1 MYNLFVSSNE
11 ESWDG
16 EPFVLES
23 GRCVCVSEYTE
34 DAIVKTYGNLTKTQ
48 VNRIRRFPCVFA
60 YEAFLKKDPKFGL
73 IRAITKRQGQVRID
87 YEIKKLDKFL
97 SHNDLSE
104 MSFALDIEKWEM
116 SRTHWAI
123 KKVNLAMELE
133 ATGIILPAWARGDGR
148 TVDLTKHDFDVA
160 LSFPGE
166 TREYVKSIALELE
179 RILGPNSYFYDE
191 NYTAQLAR
199 PSLDALLQ
207 DIYRHRSKM
216 IVVFLSKAY
225 QEKKWC
231 GIEFRAVTEIIM
243 EREHERVMYV
253 KLDEGDIQGVL
264 KTDGYIDGQ
273 KYSPPEIARFI
284 QERLIL
290 L

>member
-1 MYNLFVSSNE
+1 MYNLFVSSST

-16 EPFVLES
+16 EPFRLEI
-23 GRCVCVSEYTE
+23 GRCVREFTE
-34 DAIVKTYGNLTKTQ
+34 DAIIKSYGNLTKTR
-48 VNRIRRFPCVFA
+48 VNTIRRFPCIFA
-60 YEAFLKKDPKFGL
+60 YEACCKKDPKFGL
-73 IRAITKRQGQVRID
+73 IREITKRQGQVRID
-87 YEIKKLDKFL
+87 YEIKELDRFL
-97 SHNDLSE
+97 SHTDLSE
-104 MSFALDIEKWEM
+104 MSFDLDIDKWEM

-148 TVDLTKHDFDVA
+148 TVDLTKHEFDVA

-166 TREYVKSIALELE
+166 IREYVKSIALELE
-179 RILGPNSYFYDE
+179 RILGPNSYFYDD

-207 DIYRHRSKM
+207 DIYSNRSKM

-225 QEKKWC
+225 QEKEWC

-243 EREHERVMYV
+243 ERKYERVMFV

-273 KYSPPEIARFI
+273 RYSPQEIARFI
-284 QERLIL
+284 QDRLIHL
-290 L
+290 

>member
-1 MYNLFVSSNE
+1 MYNLLVSSSA

-16 EPFVLES
+16 EPFRLEI
-23 GRCVCVSEYTE
+23 GRCLREFTQ
-34 DAIVKTYGNLTKTQ
+34 DAIIKSYGNLTKTQ
-48 VNRIRRFPCVFA
+48 VNTIRHFPCIFA

-73 IRAITKRQGQVRID
+73 IREITKRQGQVRID
-87 YEIKKLDKFL
+87 YEIIELDRFL
-97 SHNDLSE
+97 SHTDLSK
-104 MSFALDIEKWEM
+104 MSFDLDISKWEM
-116 SRTHWAI
+116 NRTHWAI

-133 ATGIILPAWARGDGR
+133 AAGIMLPAWARGDGR
-148 TVDLTKHDFDVA
+148 TVDLAKHEFDVA

-166 TREYVKSIALELE
+166 IREYVKSITLELE
-179 RILGPNSYFYDE
+179 RILGPNSYFYDD
-191 NYTAQLAR
+191 NYTGQLAR

-207 DIYRHRSKM
+207 DIYSNRSKM

-225 QEKKWC
+225 QEKEWC
-231 GIEFRAVTEIIM
+231 GIEFRAVKEIIM
-243 EREHERVMYV
+243 ERKYERVMFV

-273 KYSPPEIARFI
+273 RYSPQEIARFI
-284 QERLIL
+284 QERLTL

>member
-1 MYNLFVSSNE
+1 MYNLFVSSSK

-16 EPFVLES
+16 EPFVLEI
-23 GRCVCVSEYTE
+23 GRCVRENTE
-34 DAIVKTYGNLTKTQ
+34 DEIFKTYGNLTKTQ
-48 VNRIRRFPCVFA
+48 VNTIRRFPCIFA
-60 YEAFLKKDPKFGL
+60 YEAVCKKDPKFGL
-73 IRAITKRQGQVRID
+73 IREITKRQGQVRID
-87 YEIKKLDKFL
+87 YEIKELDRFL
-97 SHNDLSE
+97 SHTDLSE
-104 MSFALDIEKWEM
+104 MSFDLDIDKWEM

-148 TVDLTKHDFDVA
+148 TVDLTKHEFDVA

-166 TREYVKSIALELE
+166 IREYVKSIALELE
-179 RILGPNSYFYDE
+179 RILGPNSYFYDD

-207 DIYRHRSKM
+207 DIYSNRSKM

-225 QEKKWC
+225 QEKEWC
-231 GIEFRAVTEIIM
+231 GIEFRAIKEIIM
-243 EREHERVMYV
+243 ERKYERVMFV

-264 KTDGYIDGQ
+264 KTDGYIDGHR
-273 KYSPPEIARFI
+273 YSPQEIARFI
-284 QERLIL
+284 QDRVIL